1 MIYPQSK
8 GSYKNINFL
17 KIRWSKNKKEDS
29 LKRRI
34 MSESSEKQCVSFVCC
49 QSILEKEKNVKHFFP
64 KYLKIKH

>member
-1 MIYPQSK
+1 
-8 GSYKNINFL
+8 
-17 KIRWSKNKKEDS
+17 
-29 LKRRI
+29 